1 MACGI
6 VGFPE
11 YNRNKQTEDMC
22 KSYVIHIA
30 SSGGEAWLKRCMHI
44 VCSAISDDVII

>member
-6 VGFPE
+6 AGFPE

-22 KSYVIHIA
+22 KSYVIHNA
-30 SSGGEAWLKRCMHI
+30 SSDGEAWLKRCMRI
-44 VCSAISDDVII
+44 VCSAISDDVKI